1 MARYS
6 NERKAAL
13 LKKLLPPINLSV
25 AELARQENISEVTLY
40 NWRKQAKAGGA
51 PVPGDNKL
59 TDEWPAEAKFATVL
73 ETAALSE
80 IELSEYCR
88 RKGLYPEQ
96 IQAWREACVQ
106 GQQSARAQQQAD
118 KVQAKADKKRIRQLE
133 QELRR
138 KDKALAE
145 AAALLILQKKPRC
158 LLEQR
163 RRGRLTSLP
172 ERQQYVAWWREALEA
187 GARKHPAAEVLGL
200 SLRTLQ
206 RWLAEPEL
214 SADGRPDAVRP
225 TPAHALSPEERQAV
239 LDVCNGQEF
248 ASLPPSQI
256 VPRLADQGRYLASES
271 SFYRI
276 LRAADQQH
284 RRGRSQP
291 PRHVPVPTSHTATGP
306 NQVWSWDIT
315 YLPSLVRGQYYY
327 LYLIED
333 IYSRKGVG
341 WEVHEQECGEHAAAL
356 LQRSVIRE
364 QCWKQPLVLHSDNGA
379 PMKSVTLLTKMYDL
393 GVTPSRGRPRVS
405 NDNPYSESLFRTL
418 KYCPQWP
425 SDGFASLEAAREWVR
440 DFMTWYNEEHR
451 HSRIRFV
458 TPSERHRGED
468 KALLAKRDAVYQAAR
483 ARHPTRWSRTTR
495 NWAPIGAVM
504 LNPERPESE
513 QKQAA

>member
-1 MARYS
+1 MVAR
-6 NERKAAL
+6 
-13 LKKLLPPINLSV
+13 
-25 AELARQENISEVTLY
+25 
-40 NWRKQAKAGGA
+40 
-51 PVPGDNKL
+51 
-59 TDEWPAEAKFATVL
+59 
-73 ETAALSE
+73 
-80 IELSEYCR
+80 
-88 RKGLYPEQ
+88 
-96 IQAWREACVQ
+96 
-106 GQQSARAQQQAD
+106 SA
-118 KVQAKADKKRIRQLE
+118 
-133 QELRR
+133 
-138 KDKALAE
+138 
-145 AAALLILQKKPRC
+145 
-158 LLEQR
+158 
-163 RRGRLTSLP
+163 
-172 ERQQYVAWWREALEA
+172 EA

-239 LDVCNGQEF
+239 LDVCNSQEF

-291 PRHVPVPTSHTATGP
+291 PRHVPAPTSHTATGP

-341 WEVHEQECGEHAAAL
+341 WEVHEQECGEQAAAL

-393 GVTPSRGRPRVS
+393 GITPSRGRPRVS

-418 KYCPQWP
+418 KYCPLWP

-440 DFMTWYNEEHR
+440 DFMAWYNR
-451 HSRIRFV
+451 RFQDSCRV
-458 TPSERHRGED
+458 N
-468 KALLAKRDAVYQAAR
+468 LF
-483 ARHPTRWSRTTR
+483 
-495 NWAPIGAVM
+495 
-504 LNPERPESE
+504 
-513 QKQAA
+513 